1 MKTSKKYYIIYY
13 KVKEGEKNMKVLKS
27 AGGPH
32 EVLYVCEGCGC
43 VTDQIED
50 IFEFNG
56 IEMCEECVDT
66 YEFIDTTDCG
76 IVAVPK

>member
-1 MKTSKKYYIIYY
+1 
-13 KVKEGEKNMKVLKS
+13 MKVIKS
-27 AGGPH
+27 EIG

-66 YEFIDTTDCG
+66 YEFIGTTDCG
-76 IVAVPK
+76 VVAVPK

>member
-1 MKTSKKYYIIYY
+1 
-13 KVKEGEKNMKVLKS
+13 MKVLKS

-66 YEFIDTTDCG
+66 YEYLSPLM
-76 IVAVPK
+76 IVGSSQFLNKF